1 MVPKT
6 LTVSIFNVMN
16 SPQLLNG
23 GPMSSMNEIHL
34 LKGCI
39 LVTENGSIYD
49 QFIFLFK
56 FINIKEFQLV

>member
-6 LTVSIFNVMN
+6 LTVSVFNVMN

-39 LVTENGSIYD
+39 LVTENGSIYEPIY
-49 QFIFLFK
+49 FPF
-56 FINIKEFQLV
+56 